1 MSSNS
6 TPLRGGA
13 LKRRDLRK
21 SRRYSVDAGILRVSW
36 LGLNGTL
43 KVVQQARVVNVSEE
57 GIAVELPA
65 PALIASRI
73 ALEASKH
80 RLQGEGTVK
89 RCRPVGFKFVVGIE
103 FVNGLHWR
111 APDESI
117 PEPVPL
123 SGPPEA

>member
-6 TPLRGGA
+6 MPLRSGA

-21 SRRYSVDAGILRVSW
+21 SRRYSVDEGVLRVSW

-43 KVVQQARVVNVSEE
+43 KVVQQARVLNVSEE

-65 PALIASRI
+65 PALLASRVG
-73 ALEASKH
+73 LEASKH
-80 RLQGEGTVK
+80 QLHGEGTVK

-103 FVNGLHWR
+103 FVNGLHWQ
-111 APDESI
+111 APDDSI
-117 PEPVPL
+117 AEPVPL
-123 SGPPEA
+123 SGPEE